1 MLACHKGGWIVA
13 LGSEKFSTTVKRKIR
28 KQMNYF
34 AMVRFKGRGMHLQ
47 VHTNDSETKDMKR
60 NI

>member
-1 MLACHKGGWIVA
+1 MA